1 MCLAKYK
8 PGAQIRTDFTT
19 FPTPQF
25 TKVGFFT
32 PTRFL
37 FCYGLF
43 VGSSIGI
50 SSCSVWII
58 QFIFLVFTILTRSIW
73 KMLGPFATT
82 SRLTPIHQVSPL
94 YCRTPPARR
103 CPRRQRRRQR
113 QRMTEGTAVAPW
125 NGPNKVRPSVPEL
138 LFRQQE
144 GHPACKKTN
153 WWVLLWLSVMSL
165 ISVHHV
171 QMWCHPQNQKYM
183 MIDCYADIEELRH
196 NCWKH
201 TQKISQ
207 SGYGFWD
214 MLVDRWTD
222 RQTCSSQYLRLL
234 VDVKRMLI
242 DEWKKN
248 IKMMPS
254 VAVFE
259 LSVC

>member
-1 MCLAKYK
+1 MSNSSKFRSTYWKFRKMCNKNEFLNLLTYLTVCSWWFQLQAKVTMCLAKYK

-82 SRLTPIHQVSPL
+82 SCLMPIYQVSPL

-103 CPRRQRRRQR
+103 CPRRQRRRQW
-113 QRMTEGTAVAPW
+113 QRVTEGTAMAPW
-125 NGPNKVRPSVPEL
+125 NGLNKCQNCCLGSRKGIWPVKKLIGGFCCGCLSCH
-138 LFRQQE
+138 LFLSIM
-144 GHPACKKTN
+144 CKFDVTHKTRN
-153 WWVLLWLSVMSL
+153 ASW
-165 ISVHHV
+165 
-171 QMWCHPQNQKYM
+171 
-183 MIDCYADIEELRH
+183 
-196 NCWKH
+196 
-201 TQKISQ
+201 
-207 SGYGFWD
+207 
-214 MLVDRWTD
+214 
-222 RQTCSSQYLRLL
+222 
-234 VDVKRMLI
+234 
-242 DEWKKN
+242 
-248 IKMMPS
+248 
-254 VAVFE
+254 
-259 LSVC
+259 